1 MPDPTP
7 RPNRDAH
14 SGPPPDLKS
23 RAGERRRRPEGP
35 VPFVVIPRAKGGKER
50 RFAVHPSRVFL
61 ALFTCF
67 ILGLLISTGLFA
79 GYWVLSDQTQV
90 RDDYLELRE
99 EVEDLRGE
107 LTSLKQRT
115 RAQLSSSTP
124 VPAADK
130 TEDNQSL
137 TGLNLPALS
146 DKTPLIRVALLRTSG
161 SITLEG
167 EGLNIHQGPNQAI
180 PMPRGRA
187 LIKPRKD
194 GVWVEGVGII
204 PKGSRI
210 ENRVGPIR
218 IGKKEYPGILEL
230 HEEEGRLLLV
240 NEVDLERYVQG
251 VVAAELPASWG
262 LEAKKAQ
269 AVAARTYAIMQQNNS
284 TRAYDLESTV
294 NDQVYSGRPAD
305 SSSRAAV
312 TTTHGEVLSRGGH
325 LVSAWYHSACAG
337 QTEVPDNVW
346 PERASNG
353 NASVKCGFCGQV
365 GRKLWTVN
373 ISPDELLEALKSNGD
388 KATQVTGLHI
398 RERSLS
404 GRVSLLDLVTDQG
417 AIRLRGNRFRELLG
431 WNRVRSTRFESKVE
445 GNGFEISG
453 RGAGHGVGMCQWGAR
468 TMAASDH
475 DYQDILGHYYP
486 GAGLTRI
493 Y

>member
-1 MPDPTP
+1 MPDPSP

-23 RAGERRRRPEGP
+23 RGGERRKRPPGP
-35 VPFVVIPRAKGGKER
+35 VPFVVIPRAKGGRER
-50 RFAVHPSRVFL
+50 RFAVHPSRVVLVLVTSFV
-61 ALFTCF
+61 
-67 ILGLLISTGLFA
+67 LGGLVATGLFA

-90 RDDYLELRE
+90 RDEYSRLREQVEELRA
-99 EVEDLRGE
+99 E
-107 LTSLKQRT
+107 LTSLKQRS
-115 RAQLSSSTP
+115 RAQLSSPSQTP
-124 VPAADK
+124 EPSKGEDDK
-130 TEDNQSL
+130 TL
-137 TGLNLPALS
+137 RGLDLPTLR
-146 DKTPLIRVALLRTSG
+146 DETPLIRVALLRTSG

-187 LIKPRKD
+187 LIKPHKD

-210 ENRVGPIR
+210 ENRVGPIQ
-218 IGKKEYPGILEL
+218 IGKKQYPGSLEL
-230 HEEEGRLLLV
+230 HEEDGRLLLV
-240 NEVDLERYVQG
+240 NEVELEHYVQG

-284 TRAYDLESTV
+284 TKSYDLESTV
-294 NDQVYSGRPAD
+294 RDQVYSGRPAD

-337 QTEVPDNVW
+337 QTEVPANVW
-346 PERASNG
+346 PERPSNG
-353 NASVKCGFCGQV
+353 NASVKCGFCGDV
-365 GRKLWTVN
+365 GRKLWKAN
-373 ISPDELLEALKSNGD
+373 ISPEELLEALRNAGE
-388 KATQVTGLHI
+388 KANQLTGLHI

-404 GRVSLLDLVTDQG
+404 GRVTLLDLVTDQG
-417 AIRLRGNRFRELLG
+417 AIRLQGNRFRELLG

-468 TMAASDH
+468 TMAGSDH